1 MTRYDIKNKK
11 LYIIIMM
18 TIFDWV
24 LAEHKELYVV
34 FVDYSVTFDS
44 VRHKFLDSTVRL
56 SERGHLRRLGQ
67 YTERHAL

>member
-44 VRHKFLDSTVRL
+44 VRHKFLIVL
-56 SERGHLRRLGQ
+56 
-67 YTERHAL
+67 YA